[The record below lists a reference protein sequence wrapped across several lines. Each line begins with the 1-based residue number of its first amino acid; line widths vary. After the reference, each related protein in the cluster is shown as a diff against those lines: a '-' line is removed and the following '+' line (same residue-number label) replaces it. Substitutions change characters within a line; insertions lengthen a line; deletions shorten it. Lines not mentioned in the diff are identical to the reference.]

1 MAYVRHLP
9 FPFPRRNVSLEMLK
23 AGMATVY
30 TAKGAEYGGML
41 AKFKKAEQKAR
52 WVV

>member
-1 MAYVRHLP
+1 MAYVRRLP

-23 AGMATVY
+23 AGLATVY

-41 AKFKKAEQKAR
+41 AKFERAEQMAR
-52 WVV
+52 WVL